1 MLRTISISF
10 TLLFAITFIDLAM
23 LGGGPL
29 CTLMGGL
36 SIIGFALHFKK

>member
-1 MLRTISISF
+1 MLRVVSISF
-10 TLLFAITFIDLAM
+10 TLLFAICFIDLAM

-29 CTLMGGL
+29 CTAAGGL